1 MELLLKQVEFENM
14 VMTMVIGI
22 RGKNTCSVAMVAAV
36 DLILMGLDAML
47 EPEEPVGVAM
57 EG

>member
-1 MELLLKQVEFENM
+1 MELLLKKVEFENM
-14 VMTMVIGI
+14 VISI
-22 RGKNTCSVAMVAAV
+22 PGKNTCSVAMVAAV
-36 DLILMGLDAML
+36 DLILIGLDAML